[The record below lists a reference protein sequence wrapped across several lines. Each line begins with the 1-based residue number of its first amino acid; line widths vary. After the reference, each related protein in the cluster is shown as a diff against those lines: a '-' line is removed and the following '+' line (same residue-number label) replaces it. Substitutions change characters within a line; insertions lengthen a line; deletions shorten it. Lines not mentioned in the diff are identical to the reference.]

1 MKVGAFFYC
10 FKEKNSYFGNDGIVF
25 SILYAY
31 ALLKIENEVFLET
44 EWF

>member
-1 MKVGAFFYC
+1 MKVGAFFC

-31 ALLKIENEVFLET
+31 ALVKIENEVFLET